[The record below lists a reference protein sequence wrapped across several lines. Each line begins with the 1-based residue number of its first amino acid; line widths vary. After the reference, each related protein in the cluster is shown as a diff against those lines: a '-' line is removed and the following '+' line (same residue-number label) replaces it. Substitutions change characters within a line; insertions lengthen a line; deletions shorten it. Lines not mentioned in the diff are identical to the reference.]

1 LASFFAA
8 HLRLTVLVV
17 LLFVLGLG
25 LGAWAVRALDAA
37 QRAELTNYLGELDRI
52 LGDSAREQRGAQM
65 LRAAVA
71 GNLRTVAAVW
81 LGGLLVIGAPLV
93 LFLVMVRGFAIG
105 FTVGFLASEAGWRG
119 VAFSVGA
126 VLPHN
131 LLAVPALWAAAVAAL
146 SFAGK
151 AWTARRRRWAGAFL
165 GDVLAYLAVGITV
178 TCVLG
183 LASLVEAYLTPA
195 LIRLLG
201 SLVRP

>member
-1 LASFFAA
+1 MASFFAG
-8 HLRLTVLVV
+8 HLRLTVVVV

-37 QRAELTNYLGELDRI
+37 QRAELTTYLEELGRI
-52 LGDSAREQRGAQM
+52 LGDNAQGRGGPQI
-65 LRAAVA
+65 LRASVDQ
-71 GNLRTVAAVW
+71 NLRTLAIMW
-81 LGGLLVIGAPLV
+81 LGGLVVIGVPLV
-93 LFLVMVRGFAIG
+93 LLLVVVRGFAIG

-119 VAFSVGA
+119 VLFSLGA

-131 LLAVPALWAAAVAAL
+131 LLAVPALWAAAVASL

-151 AWTARRRRWAGAFL
+151 VWTARRRRWAGAFL
-165 GDVLAYLAVGITV
+165 GDVVAYVGVGITV
-178 TCVLG
+178 VCVLG

-201 SLVRP
+201 SLVGT